1 MKYSWAVIG
10 YGEIALEMAEVLK
23 KNGRTFYG
31 IFGRSFEK
39 ALSFAR
45 RFGI

>member
-31 IFGRSFEK
+31 IFGRSF
-39 ALSFAR
+39 AR
-45 RFGI
+45 KKCFV